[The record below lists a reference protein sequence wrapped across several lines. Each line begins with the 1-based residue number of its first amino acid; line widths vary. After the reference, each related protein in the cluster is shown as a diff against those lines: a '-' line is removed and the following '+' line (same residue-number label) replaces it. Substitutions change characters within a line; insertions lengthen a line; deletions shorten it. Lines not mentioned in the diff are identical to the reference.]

1 MITLRYEKRYPFTAV
16 SHIDVLRVMN
26 RVFSRA
32 GLKMKYSGGFNPHAL
47 IYFSPPVS
55 VGIES
60 LCEYVTVAAED
71 PSEDITE
78 KLRSVSPEGLCWLKA
93 YDVEKNPNFA
103 ATVAWAEYEIRGADV
118 EKLTEKA
125 LKEASAS
132 GYIISYTEKENE
144 VLKDTGGMVKSLG
157 LEKGVLKAVI
167 ACGNKN
173 LRADRFGIGL
183 MKNNGLGY
191 GDLTYLKTRMFDE
204 NMLSDEKMLE
214 KFIR

>member
-1 MITLRYEKRYPFTAV
+1 M
-16 SHIDVLRVMN
+16 
-26 RVFSRA
+26 
-32 GLKMKYSGGFNPHAL
+32 
-47 IYFSPPVS
+47 
-55 VGIES
+55 
-60 LCEYVTVAAED
+60 
-71 PSEDITE
+71 
-78 KLRSVSPEGLCWLKA
+78 
-93 YDVEKNPNFA
+93 
-103 ATVAWAEYEIRGADV
+103 

-144 VLKDTGGMVKSLG
+144 VLKDTGGMVKSLWS
-157 LEKGVLKAVI
+157 EKGVLKAVI